1 MSNITTPAK
10 RQNHLFGQLWKL
22 HWVMAACFLIIYS
35 IGIVM
40 ARLPREVFFRGSL
53 YNVHKSFGVLVLGLI
68 ILRIF
73 LLLQVMTRKYLKR
86 SPRVTSQ
93 WIKTFSLHLL
103 LYLLMLIVPISGIF
117 LSNTGGHDVP
127 FFFVTLPN
135 WFEENRAFG
144 AIAHNLHFWLSYT
157 LLALVALHII
167 EQRQYLSRIWKR
179 MTKITKL

>member
-1 MSNITTPAK
+1 MSHTTTPSK
-10 RQNHLFGQLWKL
+10 PRSNLFGRLWKL
-22 HWVMAACFLIIYS
+22 HWVMATCFLVIYL

-53 YNVHKSFGVLVLGLI
+53 YNVHKSFGVLVLGLLM
-68 ILRIF
+68 LRIF
-73 LLLQVMTRKYLKR
+73 ILLQVMARKYLKR
-86 SPRVTSQ
+86 SPRLTPQ

-103 LYLLMLIVPISGIF
+103 LYLLMLIVPISGIL

-135 WFEENRAFG
+135 WFEENRSIT

-167 EQRQYLSRIWKR
+167 EQRQFLSRTWKR